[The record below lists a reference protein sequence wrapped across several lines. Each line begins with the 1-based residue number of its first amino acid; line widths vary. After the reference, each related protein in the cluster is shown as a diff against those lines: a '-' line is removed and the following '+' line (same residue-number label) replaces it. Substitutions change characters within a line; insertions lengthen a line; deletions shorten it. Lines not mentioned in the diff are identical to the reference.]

1 MTNSVFEDR
10 KQPSYRRLEATL
22 GITSLFFISLIIILS
37 IFAPTLA
44 SLILITYS
52 FMWLMKYSLNV
63 IYTITTYKR
72 MKRWQSIDIFRLLEL
87 IETDFDQAKKILEQL
102 AYKYKNKIEWKERID
117 SQINQLSKN
126 LNSKFAKPSNVFHI
140 CNFAIYNESAKVLQE
155 SLQRIYE
162 CNYNLSNVLV
172 IVSQEERIGEEFN
185 CNIRKIISDLRWTQ
199 THNINEIDHKD
210 VLSKD
215 LKNLKYS
222 NLVLKKI
229 HLSSSKLNIVFTQ
242 HPDGLTGEIK
252 GKASNE
258 DWGARIASLILKS
271 KKIDEDLAI
280 VTSLDADSLLVP
292 GFFHNLSYTFCTSPN
307 RFQSGFQPIHSY
319 SSNFFDTSLWPRQVA
334 TQTTLSNMTNL
345 GISGETPFFAIY
357 SVPLQV
363 LYKVN
368 FWEKELIAEDFLLF
382 TKCLVK
388 FDGGFQVYPFF
399 GVFEGDA
406 VIADDFIEEVIG
418 QYKQLQRWAW
428 GGVEAFPYM
437 YKKFFIEPAG
447 KNIPLRIRL
456 RWIYLLF
463 SNHFFWSSSPVLF
476 SLGLFTS
483 NIWRP
488 KFSPTSNSSKLS
500 YIFSIFCHH

>member
-117 SQINQLSKN
+117 NQINQLSKN

-210 VLSKD
+210 VLNKD
-215 LKNLKYS
+215 LKTYNTPTQFSKKSTFLAANLILY
-222 NLVLKKI
+222 L
-229 HLSSSKLNIVFTQ
+229 LNIQ
-242 HPDGLTGEIK
+242 MG
-252 GKASNE
+252 
-258 DWGARIASLILKS
+258 
-271 KKIDEDLAI
+271 
-280 VTSLDADSLLVP
+280 
-292 GFFHNLSYTFCTSPN
+292 
-307 RFQSGFQPIHSY
+307 
-319 SSNFFDTSLWPRQVA
+319 
-334 TQTTLSNMTNL
+334 
-345 GISGETPFFAIY
+345 
-357 SVPLQV
+357 
-363 LYKVN
+363 
-368 FWEKELIAEDFLLF
+368 
-382 TKCLVK
+382 
-388 FDGGFQVYPFF
+388 
-399 GVFEGDA
+399 
-406 VIADDFIEEVIG
+406 
-418 QYKQLQRWAW
+418 
-428 GGVEAFPYM
+428 
-437 YKKFFIEPAG
+437 
-447 KNIPLRIRL
+447 
-456 RWIYLLF
+456 
-463 SNHFFWSSSPVLF
+463 
-476 SLGLFTS
+476 
-483 NIWRP
+483 
-488 KFSPTSNSSKLS
+488 
-500 YIFSIFCHH
+500 